1 MLVNHDFKTV
11 LLSYDFK
18 IEFYD
23 VDVDKSEKS
32 IDGTPFPKKIPKI
45 IINTQDGIHV
55 DISIFNRLSS
65 DLNTVSSKQAKIVLW
80 NLPLDFTNHIKFG
93 DIVKIYYKKFA
104 YEKKFDF
111 IMAGT
116 LEHPMS
122 TDYPG
127 GDFSVELEVKLL
139 TNSNF
144 FNRKL
149 TNKDGKVGKNFKG
162 MTVQDAIESVFPNR
176 NIINMDDKDKLKVIG
191 KNFYAS
197 TPKEFIAKIIEGK
210 YVHNIITD
218 VGYHDYEIECNFIFT
233 NYNQK
238 GKDTHYE
245 ALEDYGLEFIPQQ
258 EVDIEPEFKT
268 RRIYWNAKIFYTH
281 KLRVGDKVSFIDG
294 LGKIIKNTI
303 SETSAGLSNTGD
315 CSLTLKLYDAS
326 NFAPMK

>member
-1 MLVNHDFKTV
+1 MF
-11 LLSYDFK
+11 LSYDFK

-23 VDVDKSEKS
+23 VDKSKKS
-32 IDGTPFPKKIPKI
+32 TDGTPFPKKIPKI

-80 NLPLDFTNHIKFG
+80 NLPLDFTDHIKFG
-93 DIVKIYYKKFA
+93 DMVKIYYKKFA

-144 FNRKL
+144 FNREL
-149 TNKDGKVGKNFKG
+149 ENKSFKG
-162 MTVQDAIESVFPNR
+162 MTVEDAIKSVFPNR
-176 NIINMDDKDKLKVIG
+176 NIINMDDKNKLKVIN

-197 TPKEFIAKIIEGK
+197 TPKEFIEKIIKGK
-210 YVHNIITD
+210 YVHNVITD

-233 NYNQK
+233 NYNQ
-238 GKDTHYE
+238 GSGDTHYE

-294 LGKIIKNTI
+294 LGNIIKNTI
-303 SETSAGLSNTGD
+303 SEASAGLSNTGD
-315 CSLTLKLYDAS
+315 CSLSLKLYDVS
-326 NFAPMK
+326 NFAPMR

>member
-1 MLVNHDFKTV
+1 MF
-11 LLSYDFK
+11 LSYDFK

-23 VDVDKSEKS
+23 VDKSKKS
-32 IDGTPFPKKIPKI
+32 TDGTPFPKKITKI

-80 NLPLDFTNHIKFG
+80 NLPLDFTDHIKFG

-144 FNRKL
+144 FNRELK
-149 TNKDGKVGKNFKG
+149 NKSFKG
-162 MTVQDAIESVFPNR
+162 MTVEDAIKSVFPNR
-176 NIINMDDKDKLKVIG
+176 NIINMDDKNKLKVIN

-197 TPKEFIAKIIEGK
+197 TPKEFIEKIIKGK
-210 YVHNIITD
+210 YVHNVITD

-233 NYNQK
+233 NYNQ
-238 GKDTHYE
+238 GSGDTHYE

-294 LGKIIKNTI
+294 LGNIIKNTI
-303 SETSAGLSNTGD
+303 SEASAGLSNTGD
-315 CSLTLKLYDAS
+315 CSLSLKLYDVS
-326 NFAPMK
+326 NFAPMR

>member
-1 MLVNHDFKTV
+1 MF
-11 LLSYDFK
+11 LSYDFK

-23 VDVDKSEKS
+23 VDKSKKS
-32 IDGTPFPKKIPKI
+32 TDGTPFPKKIPKI

-80 NLPLDFTNHIKFG
+80 NLPLDFTDHIKFG

-144 FNRKL
+144 FNREL
-149 TNKDGKVGKNFKG
+149 ENKSFKG
-162 MTVQDAIESVFPNR
+162 MTVEDAIKSVFPNR
-176 NIINMDDKDKLKVIG
+176 NIINMDDKNKLKVIN

-197 TPKEFIAKIIEGK
+197 TPKEFIEKIIKGK
-210 YVHNIITD
+210 YVHNVITD

-233 NYNQK
+233 NYNQ
-238 GKDTHYE
+238 GSGDTHYE

-294 LGKIIKNTI
+294 LGNIIKNTI
-303 SETSAGLSNTGD
+303 SEASAGLSNTGD
-315 CSLTLKLYDAS
+315 CSLSLKLYDVS
-326 NFAPMK
+326 NFAPMR

>member
-1 MLVNHDFKTV
+1 MF
-11 LLSYDFK
+11 LSYNFK

-23 VDVDKSEKS
+23 VDESKESTG
-32 IDGTPFPKKIPKI
+32 GTSFPKKIPKI

-55 DISIFNRLSS
+55 DISIFNRLST

-80 NLPLDFTNHIKFG
+80 NLPIDFTDHIKFG

-149 TNKDGKVGKNFKG
+149 ENKNFKG
-162 MTVQDAIESVFPNR
+162 KTVEDAIKSVFPNR
-176 NIINMDDKDKLKVIG
+176 NIINMDKKDRLKVID
-191 KNFYAS
+191 KNIYAS
-197 TPKEFIAKIIEGK
+197 TPKEFIEKIIKGK
-210 YVHNIITD
+210 YVHNVITD
-218 VGYHDYEIECNFIFT
+218 VGYHDYEIECNLIFT
-233 NYNQK
+233 NYNQE
-238 GKDTHYE
+238 GEDIHYE
-245 ALEDYGLEFIPQQ
+245 AL
-258 EVDIEPEFKT
+258 
-268 RRIYWNAKIFYTH
+268 
-281 KLRVGDKVSFIDG
+281 
-294 LGKIIKNTI
+294 
-303 SETSAGLSNTGD
+303 
-315 CSLTLKLYDAS
+315 
-326 NFAPMK
+326 